1 MIAIATKEET
11 PQQPKL
17 GKTHQSEPPRPWVLR
32 RLKGATDFDTVLE
45 ALHWYEWRW
54 RIERFFHTV
63 KPGIHMEQRRLN
75 QAEDRRKCRAFD
87 AITAF
92 RVCDLA
98 VLAQTKPAA
107 LARK

>member
-1 MIAIATKEET
+1 MIAIAAKEET

-17 GKTHQSEPPRPWVLR
+17 GNKHQSERPRPWVLL
-32 RLKGATDFDTVLE
+32 RLKGAADFDTVLE

-92 RVCDLA
+92 RVWDLPL
-98 VLAQTKPAA
+98 LAQTKPAA